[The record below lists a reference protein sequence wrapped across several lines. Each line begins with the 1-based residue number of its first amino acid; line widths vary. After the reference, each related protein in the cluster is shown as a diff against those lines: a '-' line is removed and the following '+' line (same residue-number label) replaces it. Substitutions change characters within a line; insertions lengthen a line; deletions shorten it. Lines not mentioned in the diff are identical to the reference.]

1 MFDKCLVL
9 KREYMYK
16 NVRSMQIVSQLYM
29 GTGKIGPKLFL
40 CVLMDYDSRMIL
52 DYEFGSVNSDRLK
65 QKLCRKAGLDE
76 IPPASRYVSAIFASL
91 AAEEMSR
98 YTYDDNEQR
107 KASASDWIDFYN
119 NKRIH
124 ASLNYRTPKEVFAEN
139 QKNLG

>member
-1 MFDKCLVL
+1 MGQVF
-9 KREYMYK
+9 
-16 NVRSMQIVSQLYM
+16 I

-40 CVLMDYDSRMIL
+40 CVLMDYESRMIL

-107 KASASDWIDFYN
+107 KESASDWIDFYN

-124 ASLNYRTPKEVFAEN
+124 ASLNYKTPREVYTEN
-139 QKNLG
+139 QKYRDRFSSNPL